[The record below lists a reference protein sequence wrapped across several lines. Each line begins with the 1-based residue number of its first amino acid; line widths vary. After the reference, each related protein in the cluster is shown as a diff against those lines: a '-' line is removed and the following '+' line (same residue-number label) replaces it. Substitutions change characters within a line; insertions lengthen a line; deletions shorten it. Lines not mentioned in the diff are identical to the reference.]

1 MKFRLLALAA
11 LVGCATT
18 SGARLDWNT
27 DVRVVVT
34 NQHWL
39 DQVVY
44 ADCGFRT
51 RVGVAGGLRTTTLR
65 LPPSCVDRMVSF
77 IADPIGSTSVSV
89 SDGLTAM
96 AGDRLALTI
105 PAVANGYIFL
115 SR

>member
-1 MKFRLLALAA
+1 MKLRHLVMAA
-11 LVGCATT
+11 LVGCAST
-18 SGARLDWNT
+18 SSAWYT
-27 DVRVVVT
+27 PPATVVVT

-39 DQVVY
+39 DQVIY
-44 ADCGFRT
+44 ADCGLRM

-65 LPPSCVDRMVSF
+65 LPAACVDRMVSF
-77 IADPIGSTSVSV
+77 AADPIGSNSISV

-105 PAVANGYIFL
+105 PAVSNGYLFL